1 MMAIIRLAVM
11 TLLLFGH
18 TSPQEYAGDAFRLGA
33 GARSL
38 GMGSAFIPVSDEAT
52 ALYWNAAG
60 LVQLDS
66 PELQAQHAERFGGSV
81 NHDLIVFGTPS
92 SVGTFAVG
100 LVRVAVDGITL
111 SRLEDP
117 SLPLSP
123 GNRPVS
129 SGEVGTSDYTLSL
142 GYGRY
147 LRENLSVGATV
158 KLIWRNLEAGNGTGY
173 GMDLSLLYAPREEW
187 RIGFVL
193 RDATRTSLTFD
204 SGAKDTISPSG
215 YLGVAHMSDISALHG
230 RIIISSSLAL
240 NENSSAADSAQRLR
254 MGAEYRHHKGLAGR
268 LGLEGNHFTAGA
280 GIEPTERIRVDVA
293 FLENGD
299 LDNTYRISAT
309 LSF

>member
-142 GYGRY
+142 GYGRQSARP
-147 LRENLSVGATV
+147 LMAATEPHLLGLGV
-158 KLIWRNLEAGNGTGY
+158 KA
-173 GMDLSLLYAPREEW
+173 
-187 RIGFVL
+187 
-193 RDATRTSLTFD
+193 
-204 SGAKDTISPSG
+204 SGANAPSLV
-215 YLGVAHMSDISALHG
+215 Y
-230 RIIISSSLAL
+230 
-240 NENSSAADSAQRLR
+240 
-254 MGAEYRHHKGLAGR
+254 
-268 LGLEGNHFTAGA
+268 
-280 GIEPTERIRVDVA
+280 
-293 FLENGD
+293 
-299 LDNTYRISAT
+299 
-309 LSF
+309 